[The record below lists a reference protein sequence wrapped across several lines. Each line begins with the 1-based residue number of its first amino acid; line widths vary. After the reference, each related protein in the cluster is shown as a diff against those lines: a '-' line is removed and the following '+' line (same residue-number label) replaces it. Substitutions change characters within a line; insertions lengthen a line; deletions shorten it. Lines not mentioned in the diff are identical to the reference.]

1 MSHVFDKQE
10 RPTLMNQALKQ
21 IKAAIKEGRVKPG
34 DRLIETELAKDM
46 GISRFPIREALRQLE
61 KEGLVQS
68 IPFKGTS
75 VARFSR
81 KDIEDLYNL
90 RGALEGLAVRTLVNK
105 ITAAEIKKLQTIV
118 KAMIKAGEENKGRK
132 IIEED
137 MRFHK
142 RLCELSGNEK
152 LLTVWLTL
160 ESQSRIFLTFEKF
173 QYTDLQSFI
182 QWHVEILEALKN
194 RDADLAEQVVW
205 KHLAEGL
212 ELMRSGYLT
221 ENESH
226 N

>member
-1 MSHVFDKQE
+1 MAHVFDKQE

-21 IKAAIKEGRVKPG
+21 IKEAIREGRLKPG

-68 IPFKGTS
+68 IPFKGTT
-75 VARFSR
+75 VARFSQ

-90 RGALEGLAVRTLVNK
+90 RGALEGLAVKTLVKK
-105 ITAAEIKKLQTIV
+105 ITPTEIKKLQTIV
-118 KAMIKAGEENKGRK
+118 KAMTRAGEEGKGRK
-132 IIEED
+132 VIEED

-142 RLCELSGNEK
+142 RLCELSGNDK

-160 ESQSRIFLTFEKF
+160 EGQSRIFLTFEKF

-182 QWHVEILEALKN
+182 DWHVEILEALKK
-194 RDADLAEQVVW
+194 RDGQLAEEAVW

-212 ELMRSGYLT
+212 ELMRSGYL
-221 ENESH
+221 
-226 N
+226 

>member
-21 IKAAIKEGRVKPG
+21 IKGAIRDGRVKPG

-68 IPFKGTS
+68 VPFKGTS

-90 RGALEGLAVRTLVNK
+90 RGALEGLAVRTLVKN

-160 ESQSRIFLTFEKF
+160 ESQSRIFLTFERF
-173 QYTDLQSFI
+173 QYTDLKSFI
-182 QWHVEILEALKN
+182 KWHVEILEALKK
-194 RDADLAEQVVW
+194 RDGDLAEQVVL

-212 ELMRSGYLT
+212 ELMRSGYL
-221 ENESH
+221 ED
-226 N
+226 